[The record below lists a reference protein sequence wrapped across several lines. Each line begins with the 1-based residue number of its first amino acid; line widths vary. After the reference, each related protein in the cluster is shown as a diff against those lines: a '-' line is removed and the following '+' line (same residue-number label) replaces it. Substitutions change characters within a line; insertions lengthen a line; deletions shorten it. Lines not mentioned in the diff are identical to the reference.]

1 MKKRDRDLRLLA
13 FALVLL
19 AIPLAYYFWNSRSVQ
34 QRREATLA
42 GVPHFPAPHQAPRRK
57 PSLVSAPAAPREP
70 KPPPPL
76 QPAAARQDPMT
87 SFVMAPGP
95 GAALIQVNAL
105 FNTPLFDRL
114 RQCLPESFRAMDEAG
129 RKLGVDLAYDV
140 DRVGFWGD
148 GVAMSGFFAG
158 KPVAE
163 SMIGAGANRE
173 EYRGSTILSR
183 TGRCVAQ
190 LGNLVVMP
198 SQSGGDCRALIDR
211 ALAATPAN
219 AGDELYGDVFLRSDL
234 AGFRGAEAPAEIR
247 AMVDGLDRITL
258 RANVWDSVALTVEAV
273 PREGRSP
280 TDLAQMASGAVA
292 LVKGRLD
299 EDQVELQ
306 TLADL
311 AKVSTEGGKIELNLA
326 LPAQDLFERFHFP
339 CEGRDG
345 GN

>member
-1 MKKRDRDLRLLA
+1 MKKQGRDLRLLA
-13 FALVLL
+13 LALLLL

-42 GVPHFPAPHQAPRRK
+42 RVPQFPAPHQAPRRK
-57 PSLVSAPAAPREP
+57 SSPMSAPAAPKEV

-76 QPAAARQDPMT
+76 QPAAARHDPMT
-87 SFVMAPGP
+87 SFVLAPGP

-114 RQCLPESFRAMDEAG
+114 RQCLPEQFRALDEAG

-140 DRVGFWGD
+140 DRVGFLRD
-148 GVAMSGFFAG
+148 GVAMSGFFEG

-163 SMIGAGANRE
+163 LMIGAGADRE

-183 TGRCVAQ
+183 TGRCAAQ
-190 LGNLVVMP
+190 LGNLVIVP
-198 SQSGGDCRALIDR
+198 SQPGGDCRALIDR

-219 AGDELYGDVFLRSDL
+219 AGDELYGDVFMRSDL
-234 AGFRGAEAPAEIR
+234 AGFRGAETPAEIR
-247 AMVDGLDRITL
+247 AVVDGVDRITL

-273 PREGRSP
+273 PRAGRSP
-280 TDLAQMASGAVA
+280 IDLAQMALGAVA
-292 LVKGRLD
+292 LVKGQLD

-311 AKVSTEGGKIELNLA
+311 AKVSTESGKLELNLA
-326 LPAQDLFERFHFP
+326 LPAQDLFDRFHFP